1 MAKPVKGIINEKSN
15 SSTGNSHNVVPDRYK
30 ELNWIT
36 FNCSKNCVGTEKIK
50 TVIKTAKKMNLLF
63 FVNCSFGK
71 KNNTTGISNRK
82 ALISK

>member
-1 MAKPVKGIINEKSN
+1 MAKPVKGIINENSN
-15 SSTGNSHNVVPDRYK
+15 SSTGNSHKIVSIKQD

-36 FNCSKNCVGTEKIK
+36 FSCSKNCVGTEKTN

-82 ALISK
+82 ALINK